1 MRDNTES
8 TVIILLGP
16 TGVGKTGLSILLA
29 KALNTEIIS
38 ADSMQI
44 YRYMDIGT
52 AKPSHRELKEVRHHL
67 INILSPDESF
77 SAGAFKRMVTEI
89 IDELHIKGKIPIVV
103 GGTGLY
109 IKTLTRGLFEG
120 PEADWSLREK
130 LFEKERYFGKGYL
143 YKQLKKIDSV
153 AADKINPNDTRRI
166 VRALEVSLKGKRKIS
181 ECQHLSTVPQNYNFI
196 KIGLLRDRKEL
207 YKLIEQRVD
216 KMINKGLVD
225 EVKRVLKMIEN
236 REQINLR
243 RQTSDVRLKN
253 SSLITHHSSLPSIQA
268 LGYKEMQLYLD
279 GSVGIED
286 AVRLLKKRTKM
297 YAKRQS
303 TWFKKE
309 PDINWVDI
317 TGLMDSKEIFKKVIN
332 HIEILR
338 ELLYVKNMC

>member
-1 MRDNTES
+1 MSSVQNNMNS

-44 YRYMDIGT
+44 YRHMDIGT
-52 AKPSHRELKEVRHHL
+52 AKLSLRELQEVNHHL
-67 INILSPDESF
+67 INILSPDEPF
-77 SAGAFKRMVTEI
+77 SAGMFKKMATKI
-89 IDELHIKGKIPIVV
+89 IDDLHRKGMIPMVV

-130 LFEKERYFGKGYL
+130 LMEKERFFGKGYL
-143 YKQLKKIDSV
+143 YEQLKKIDSV

-166 VRALEVSLKGKRKIS
+166 IRALEVPCKGKRKIS
-181 ECQHLSTVPQNYNFI
+181 EFHYLSSRYDPQNYNFI

-207 YKLIEQRVD
+207 YALIEHRVD
-216 KMINKGLVD
+216 TMMEKGLLQ
-225 EVKRVLKMIEN
+225 ETERLLKMN
-236 REQINLR
+236 PHRTPL
-243 RQTSDVRLKN
+243 
-253 SSLITHHSSLPSIQA
+253 QA

-279 GSVGIED
+279 GSVRIED
-286 AVRLLKKRTKM
+286 AMRLLKKRTRM
-297 YAKRQS
+297 YAKRQF

-317 TGLMDSKEIFKKVIN
+317 TGITDAKEIFKRVIN
-332 HIEILR
+332 DVDPVRKLIINR
-338 ELLYVKNMC
+338 NTFYIPNF